1 MLEQA
6 VVASENSTDRL
17 KGKVGLKGFADNKK
31 RDVFS

>member
-1 MLEQA
+1 MPEQA
-6 VVASENSTDRL
+6 VASENSTDRL

>member
-6 VVASENSTDRL
+6 VASENSTDRS